1 MPQWKR
7 RKGVEMHATI
17 QKPLEEI
24 LGFFGEAEKVFVVG
38 CGNCAAKAKSGG
50 EPETQAMAERLEA
63 AGLTVTGWAV
73 PPDGGSLCFLDDTTR
88 LLTVEHKEEV
98 ERADAVLVLACGQGV
113 HTVIDATDGANA
125 YPGCDTIFGGET
137 VSANRIEECCSLCG
151 ECIVGLTGGLC
162 PLTLCAKGLLNG
174 PCGGAR
180 EGKCEVDPNR
190 DCGWH
195 LIYERL
201 EALGRL
207 DLMRRYVPP
216 KNRAKSSVPRSL
228 DLGGCRATFAFGR
241 ESTTAWSCAEAQPEA
256 VAAGEDA

>member
-1 MPQWKR
+1 
-7 RKGVEMHATI
+7 MHATI

-24 LGFFGEAEKVFVVG
+24 LDFFGDGQRVFVVG

-63 AGLTVTGWAV
+63 AGVPVTGWTL
-73 PPDGGSLCFLDDTTR
+73 PPDGGSLCFLADTTR
-88 LLTVEHKEEV
+88 LLTVEHKEAV
-98 ERADAVLVLACGQGV
+98 ERADAILVLACGQGV
-113 HTVIDATDGANA
+113 HTVIDATGGADA

-137 VSANRIEECCSLCG
+137 VSENRIEECCSLCG

-162 PLTLCAKGLLNG
+162 PHTLCAKGLLNG
-174 PCGGAR
+174 PCGGASG
-180 EGKCEVDPNR
+180 GKCEVDPNR

-201 EALGRL
+201 KALGRL
-207 DLMRRYVPP
+207 DLMRQYVPP
-216 KNRAKSSVPRSL
+216 KDRSRSATPRSL
-228 DLGGCRATFAFGR
+228 SLAQCQATFAFGR
-241 ESTTAWSCAEAQPEA
+241 QTESAWSCAQPQPEA